1 MTPDHPIQPD
11 VWKFYVQPAW
21 WDNVTH
27 VYLRGFSIDGGKS
40 LAAKPLEFVEVEEGS
55 KSEPFVVIHDRP
67 AQDTSMLQAMM
78 DGLWDSGLRPTNHR
92 DHTQELGAVR
102 THLED
107 MRQLVFKDK
116 LRGLQ

>member
-1 MTPDHPIQPD
+1 MTPDHPIKPD

-21 WDNVTH
+21 WDNVTKM
-27 VYLRGFSIDGGKS
+27 YLRGFSIDGGKS
-40 LAAKPLEFVEVEEGS
+40 LAAKPLEFVEVNEGEQ
-55 KSEPFVVIHDRP
+55 SEPFMILPDREEN
-67 AQDTSMLQAMM
+67 TSMLQAMM

-92 DHTQELGAVR
+92 DFTQELGAVR